1 MGMSDYLRGI
11 RAKIGTDLLLVPT
24 VTGIVF
30 DASDRLLLVRHAN
43 GAGWG
48 TPGGA
53 VDPDE
58 PPADAVVRE
67 LHEETG
73 LHVAPFLLC
82 GVFGGPLF
90 RTRYANGDE
99 AAFTVAVYE
108 CRVLGGAP
116 RPDGEETLEVR
127 FFASDD
133 LAAVEL
139 PRWAREVVLPAVRA
153 NRGRTVIPP
162 VGWRPAAGA

>member
-30 DASDRLLLVRHAN
+30 DERDRLLLVHHAN
-43 GAGWG
+43 GHGWG

-67 LHEETG
+67 LYEETG
-73 LHVAPFLLC
+73 LHVEPVVLC

-99 AAFTVAVYE
+99 AAFTMAVYE
-108 CRVLGGAP
+108 CRVVGGAP
-116 RPDGEETLEVR
+116 RPDLEETLEVR
-127 FFASDD
+127 FFSAAE
-133 LAAVEL
+133 LATIAL
-139 PRWAREVVLPAVRA
+139 PRWASEVVLPAVRA
-153 NRGRTVIPP
+153 HRGRTAIPP
-162 VGWRPAAGA
+162 VTWRPARGG

>member
-1 MGMSDYLRGI
+1 MAISDYLRGI
-11 RAKIGTDLLLVPT
+11 RAKIGNDLLLVPT
-24 VTGIVF
+24 VTGLVF

-67 LHEETG
+67 VYEETG
-73 LHVAPFLLC
+73 LHVEPMVLC

-90 RTRYANGDE
+90 RTRYENGDE
-99 AAFTVAVYE
+99 AAFTMAVYE

-116 RPDGEETLEVR
+116 RPDGDETLEVR
-127 FFASDD
+127 WCSAAE
-133 LAAVEL
+133 LAALEL
-139 PRWAREVVLPAVRA
+139 PRWAREVVLPAVRS

-162 VGWRPAAGA
+162 VGWRPVHVG